1 MKLSRRIWLR
11 LAAALGAVLLAGP
24 RMAAARGNAVMF
36 GGNYRPGTIVIVTR
50 DRALFYV
57 LGGGQAIR
65 YPVGAWP
72 GAAARR
78 SPRNS

>member
-65 YPVGAWP
+65 YPVGVGRAGMAW
-72 GAAARR
+72 
-78 SPRNS
+78 RNS